1 MYVDELPCSAFQSL
15 FIYEHARELGDGKQ
29 IYVEVFI
36 SYDFLPDPAKFKAN
50 KKSVINREYS
60 NLDLSFTFYHKK
72 IAKEQKKDS
81 IYSMVNKAACKLS
94 ELSTSKK
101 VNLIR

>member
-36 SYDFLPDPAKFKAN
+36 SYNFLPDPAKFKAN